1 MVTDNRR
8 TLVDFLVR
16 KAFDPVMH
24 ARPDGRSEAEQKK
37 LDHVRDATRKEIE
50 RYRGYASAREVV
62 TNFRRD
68 LHSRAAK
75 KVHAE
80 LKSLHLPTLDD
91 IREEFEAKVQELGVK
106 GRS

>member
-1 MVTDNRR
+1 VASDSKH

-24 ARPDGRSEAEQKK
+24 ARSDGRSEAEQKK

-50 RYRGYASAREVV
+50 RYRGYASAQEVV

-91 IREEFEAKVQELGVK
+91 IREEFEAKVEELGVRD
-106 GRS
+106 RS